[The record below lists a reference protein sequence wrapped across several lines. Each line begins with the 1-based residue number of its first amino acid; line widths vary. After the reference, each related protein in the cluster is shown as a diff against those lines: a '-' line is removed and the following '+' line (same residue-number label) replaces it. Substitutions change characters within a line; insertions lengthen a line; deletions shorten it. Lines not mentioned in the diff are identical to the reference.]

1 MTDQIIKIKP
11 PTKIELCLIEL
22 LKHGAHG
29 LIELEALAAYGETS
43 LHSTVS
49 TLANSKGLIFKREK
63 QRHNNRR
70 GGAVYFTR
78 YSLLNDG
85 EITKAKSLLNTY
97 QAKRGFKVAA

>member
-43 LHSTVS
+43 LHSTIS
-49 TLANSKGLIFKREK
+49 TLANSKDLTFKREK
-63 QRHNNRR
+63 QIHKNRQ

-78 YSLLNDG
+78 YSLLNDD

-97 QAKRGFKVAA
+97 QAKRGLKVAA